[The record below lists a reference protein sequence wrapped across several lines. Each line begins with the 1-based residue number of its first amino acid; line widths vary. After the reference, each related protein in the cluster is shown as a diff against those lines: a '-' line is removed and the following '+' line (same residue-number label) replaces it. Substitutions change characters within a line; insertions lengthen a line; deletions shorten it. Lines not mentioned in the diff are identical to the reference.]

1 MHLHV
6 SSHTHT
12 HTHTLTGLYIDIIQ
26 ANESKIS
33 EDGSLI
39 LKNNVTANASGSG
52 LLTNQSLPSLPAE
65 VDTFAISWCA
75 DTEVSSHTN

>member
-12 HTHTLTGLYIDIIQ
+12 HTLTDHYIDIIQ
-26 ANESKIS
+26 DNESKIS
-33 EDGSLI
+33 DNGSLI
-39 LKNNVTANASGSG
+39 LLYNGTANTSSSG
-52 LLTNQSLPSLPAE
+52 LPLMDQILPPLPAE
-65 VDTFAISWCA
+65 VDTFAISWHA